1 MRRTETDWEQIQAA
15 RVRIGWSNRRPE
27 EMIEAEMGD
36 EKKKEKFLLRS
47 KKSDILH
54 VCYQS

>member
-1 MRRTETDWEQIQAA
+1 MRRPETDWEQIQVA
-15 RVRIGWSNRRPE
+15 RVRIGFTRRRPAE
-27 EMIEAEMGD
+27 SIEAEMGD
-36 EKKKEKFLLRS
+36 EKKHKKFLLRS